1 LDASGF
7 TPWLRGKD
15 GRDLGIRVGGQS
27 VPLRLERSERSRTGK
42 KTNRGIMAD
51 PLCFDILVSSGS
63 EEARN
68 SWSDV
73 EDGRIER
80 QLRNIAVEIIV
91 AGEIQYRKSVRAH
104 YDWKVKRKAQLEEC
118 ARQRQAELERQE
130 RERKARIE
138 KERID
143 RLMSRAV
150 CPHDFAEIR
159 LRLVSYSFSS
169 RRAFS

>member
-1 LDASGF
+1 
-7 TPWLRGKD
+7 
-15 GRDLGIRVGGQS
+15 
-27 VPLRLERSERSRTGK
+27 
-42 KTNRGIMAD
+42 MAD

-143 RLMSRAV
+143 RLLNDARALKQ
-150 CPHDFAEIR
+150 ANEIR
-159 LRLVSYSFSS
+159 AYVEAVRVSMLTLENSVESTVLNSWCAWANTEADRLDPIKS
-169 RRAFS
+169 RRFRIE